1 MHSVWTRRQLRP
13 SAQRLPVQVALG
25 ALLGGALLA
34 ACGAGPGSERTISG
48 RQPASQL
55 LQAWAAFPAHASP
68 RPLVLVGSLVL
79 GPSKFLDGQAKLDF
93 MNGAFDGPASLPA
106 GPATAD
112 GYPVISAAAAIALLR
127 SQSHGA
133 PPSPSTTHLTIT
145 DARFGTESFLTDR
158 GEQTLPAW
166 VFTFARVDGTVAV
179 LAISPQAQWLPP
191 GLVAGEFGTSF
202 VNGARIAGDH
212 RTLTAGFT
220 GAPEG
225 TGPCTASYALSLTES
240 PTAVV
245 VTVTESSHNP
255 SAQTVCT
262 LVGYSRT
269 ATAVLAAPLGARVVV
284 DAVSGQPIAV
294 AGTA

>member
-1 MHSVWTRRQLRP
+1 
-13 SAQRLPVQVALG
+13 
-25 ALLGGALLA
+25 
-34 ACGAGPGSERTISG
+34 
-48 RQPASQL
+48 
-55 LQAWAAFPAHASP
+55 
-68 RPLVLVGSLVL
+68 VLVGSLVL

-93 MNGAFDGPASLPA
+93 MNGAFDGPALLPA

-133 PPSPSTTHLTIT
+133 PPSPSATHLTIT
-145 DARFGTESFLTDR
+145 DARFGAQKFLTDR
-158 GEQTLPAW
+158 GDRTLPAW
-166 VFTFARVDGTVAV
+166 LFTFARVDGSVAV
-179 LAISPQAQWLPP
+179 LAVSPQSAWLPS
-191 GLVAGEFGTSF
+191 GLAAGDFGASF
-202 VNGARIAGDH
+202 VNGARMASDH

-220 GAPEG
+220 GAPAG

-262 LVGYSRT
+262 LVGYIRT
-269 ATAVLAAPLGARVVV
+269 ATAVLTAPLGARVVV

-294 AGTA
+294 VGTA